1 MGAFPL
7 EFFNFNTDV
16 ESFKIIPNFWPVKFF
31 FINIIPFIL
40 TFWYLFFIQYFLHN
54 FNLHIF
60 CINNFAWNILLVFIT
75 TVFTLLQHFFRI
87 VMPKTVM
94 WCIMHNSHI
103 GIWHWICLSH
113 MYHHVRI
120 LSNMDIVFLYL
131 MATWLHSAYLLLED
145 IWSGSHSA

>member
-1 MGAFPL
+1 LIARWWEYPL
-7 EFFNFNTDV
+7 
-16 ESFKIIPNFWPVKFF
+16 S
-31 FINIIPFIL
+31 
-40 TFWYLFFIQYFLHN
+40 
-54 FNLHIF
+54 
-60 CINNFAWNILLVFIT
+60 LLVLKLFSCLIT
-75 TVFTLLQHFFRI
+75 TGIKKNIVWVDTQWFTLFSCPSFIPVLEHFTCIYNYCFHFATTFFRI
-87 VMPKTVM
+87 VIPKTVM